1 MPKTVLTQSSIS
13 ADVPMHPDT
22 KPLEDRRVVLGV
34 TGSIAAYKA
43 AYLASRL
50 HQLGAHVNV
59 VMTESALEFVGPA
72 TFAAITHLPVSTSLW
87 QRSSESNVDHVELG
101 IRADC
106 VVIAPATANTIAKIA
121 LGITDDALTATVLA
135 SDAPIVVAPAMDA
148 DMFASHQ
155 TQDNLSVLRDAGATI
170 VGPES
175 GHLASGLVG
184 AGRMSD
190 PDDIADETRYAI
202 GKNRGDF
209 AGRSVVVTAG
219 GTVEPIDPVRVIT
232 NRSTG
237 KMGYAVA
244 EAARDR
250 GATVTLISTPT
261 ALRRPAG
268 MNVVGV
274 ETVNQMR
281 DATLPASCNADLLVM
296 AAAVSDFR
304 VTNPET
310 AKIKKNDKDRLTLEF
325 ETISDWMPDAVGER
339 LVKVAFAAET
349 GDAAKKAASKVTSKG
364 AIFTVANDI
373 SELGSGF
380 GYDTNRVDVVTADG
394 SIEPLPRMSKYAVAH
409 AILDRALPHLRQLSK
424 SEMAEKS

>member
-1 MPKTVLTQSSIS
+1 MYT
-13 ADVPMHPDT
+13 DT
-22 KPLEDRRVVLGV
+22 KPLEHRRIVLGV
-34 TGSIAAYKA
+34 SGSIAAYKA
-43 AYLASRL
+43 ACLASRL

-72 TFAAITHLPVSTSLW
+72 TFAAITHRQVSSSLW
-87 QRSSESNVDHVELG
+87 QQSTESTIDHVEMGLG
-101 IRADC
+101 ADC

-121 LGITDDALTATVLA
+121 LGVTDDALTAVVLA

-148 DMFASHQ
+148 DMFASRQ
-155 TQDNLSVLRDAGATI
+155 TQGNLSKLIDAGATI

-184 AGRMSD
+184 EGRMSD
-190 PDDIADETRYAI
+190 PDDIADEARYVI

-209 AGRSVVVTAG
+209 AGRKVVVTAG

-250 GATVTLISTPT
+250 GASVTLITTPT

-268 MNVVGV
+268 MDVMEV
-274 ETVNQMR
+274 ESVSQMR
-281 DATLPASCNADLLVM
+281 DATLPASRYADLLVM
-296 AAAVSDFR
+296 AAAISDFR

-310 AKIKKNDKDRLTLEF
+310 TKIKKDNKGSLTLEF
-325 ETISDWMPDAVGER
+325 ATIDDWMPDAVGER

-349 GDAAKKAASKVTSKG
+349 GDAAKKAAAKVTSKG
-364 AIFTVANDI
+364 ATFTVANDI
-373 SELGSGF
+373 SEPGSGF
-380 GYDTNRVDVVTADG
+380 GYDTNRVDIVTADG
-394 SIEPLPRMSKYAVAH
+394 SIEPLPRMSKYAVAL
-409 AILDRALPHLRQLSK
+409 AILDRALPHLEQLTK
-424 SEMAEKS
+424 SEMAEKR